1 MQNEL
6 TPPRQLAY
14 PVQRGSMDENIEKE
28 EKTTAPE
35 GQGVNSEK
43 KETPVVTDE
52 GREKAKNAW
61 AEEVKKR
68 EAKGEK
74 ITDEQKEIQRQMIE
88 HGILPQV
95 APQGDG
101 YFEKFPVKKFE
112 KNQSLKDFAIELR
125 KLGENR
131 SVTEDRLKEIALAVS
146 DLEGVGSITADQSQE
161 FIEEMSK
168 ARVAKEMNLPYEGEG
183 SAESDKETSK
193 SLIQV
198 NLDLF
203 ANSPPLLDLGQRV
216 QRVLDSG
223 SAISPQALG
232 RWSGELEQLIEKG
245 QITTDQKNQFTREL
259 QGIINTQNSEN
270 RAGNPRNT
278 ERGSNTPKSIQ
289 EVCQWIINSEGDEW
303 GPKGPNA
310 LLDQTDNLETAN
322 FNKANF
328 LKWVRERMLFYDAFS
343 PDDPGVNLLG
353 SVGFETEFRTIGLGT
368 MINNKKQYFKDLKT
382 GEVYDQFSEDIVNE
396 IFLFNQSRNFDAAY
410 RFRMWSDEDLPKF
423 LAEMHQKSIFT
434 SGSQLK
440 TILKL
445 SSDYGTGDTKVG
457 DTLRTGY
464 EVYYHMS
471 DFDKLQEI
479 LGENSSFFTRSGFE
493 NAYRLWQGKSKDEE
507 IPENYV
513 KLFDSL
519 FKKGKPVKN
528 NFIKFVN
535 VFNETGK
542 KQSTVGLVREAI
554 RLGLSEKYGLE
565 NGLEYDPS
573 TESEK
578 KKRSTRRKNLE
589 YAERWAYSMARWTGA
604 GARNDTDAIGYDA
617 QTKAMKF
624 QQYRI
629 RQAKSE
635 RGGAFGNEY
644 DLPILKNLTLD
655 FFNGI
660 FVEQD
665 EGEKRNFTPFE
676 IFEKLDDFDN
686 QILAIKKGRQD
697 DDLSQEE
704 KTRIEELAKK
714 KNSEAFDRL
723 KFKQFTEL
731 DYASNHLGRS
741 WGIFHRMMGAEELDI
756 DSIVKYEPFRGLV
769 FDRGKFEDQVKEKFI
784 KPIRYAF
791 KTYSNIDY
799 TKKMRVQ
806 DLAASKKAE
815 MPVYKEVTV
824 AEAMFGPAVLKDF
837 YKRGTKEVDPNK
849 LKDGKQITKLYKNVA
864 RSIMAAHIR
873 AHRERFSGYSKMSRE
888 QVNMFYEALES
899 ITAVEVGEDEE
910 SIEKGER
917 FFSEHD
923 IKWMREYS
931 KTTNSRMFYTDVVPE
946 IAGGAISGAV
956 KGFKDFWGG
965 VFK

>member
-1 MQNEL
+1 MENEL

-35 GQGVNSEK
+35 EQEVDSEK
-43 KETPVVTDE
+43 KESPVVTDE
-52 GREKAKNAW
+52 GKERAKNAW
-61 AEEVKKR
+61 AEEIRKR

-101 YFEKFPVKKFE
+101 YFENFPAEKFE
-112 KNQSLKDFAIELR
+112 KTELKEFAQEIK
-125 KLGENR
+125 KLGESRGITEQRLGEMIQAANDKVTLG
-131 SVTEDRLKEIALAVS
+131 SVTEGQHHDFVEEIRKVA
-146 DLEGVGSITADQSQE
+146 
-161 FIEEMSK
+161 
-168 ARVAKEMNLPYEGEG
+168 VAKNANLPYYPNGEPPEGETG
-183 SAESDKETSK
+183 EKK
-193 SLIQV
+193 SLVQV
-198 NLDLF
+198 NIDKF
-203 ANSPPLLDLGQRV
+203 THIPALLQVAQGV

-223 SAISPQALG
+223 DVPTQQMFNKWTNESQQLLE
-232 RWSGELEQLIEKG
+232 RGE
-245 QITTDQKNQFTREL
+245 ITADQHNMFREEL
-259 QGIINTQNSEN
+259 QGILRTLASET
-270 RAGNPRNT
+270 RTGRGGQ

-289 EVCQWIINSEGDEW
+289 EVCAWIINSEGDEW

-310 LLDQTDNLETAN
+310 LLDQTDNLETAT
-322 FNKANF
+322 FNRANF

-368 MINNKKQYFKDLKT
+368 MINNKKQYFRDLKT

-434 SGSQLK
+434 NGSQLK
-440 TILKL
+440 TILSL
-445 SSDYGTGDTKVG
+445 SADYGSGDTKVG
-457 DTLRTGY
+457 DTLRAGY

-471 DFDKLQEI
+471 DYDKLQEV
-479 LGENSSFFTRSGFE
+479 LGPDSAFFTREGFE
-493 NAYRLWQGKSKDEE
+493 NAYRLWKGEAKDAEIPPKYNELFDTLFKDGKPIKSK
-507 IPENYV
+507 
-513 KLFDSL
+513 
-519 FKKGKPVKN
+519 
-528 NFIKFVN
+528 FIEFVN
-535 VFNETGK
+535 LFNETGK
-542 KQSTVGLVREAI
+542 QQSTVGLVREAI
-554 RLGLSEKYGLE
+554 RLSLSEKYGLE

-573 TESEK
+573 TEAEK

-589 YAERWAYSMARWTGA
+589 YAERWAYSMARWSGA
-604 GARNDTDAIGYDA
+604 GARNDTGAIGYDA
-617 QTKAMKF
+617 QTKAMRF
-624 QQYRI
+624 QQYRV
-629 RQAKSE
+629 RQAKAE

-644 DLPILKNLTLD
+644 DLPVIKNLTLD

-660 FVEQD
+660 FVEK
-665 EGEKRNFTPFE
+665 EVGESKDFTPFE
-676 IFEKLDDFDN
+676 IFQELDAVDRMNVSD
-686 QILAIKKGRQD
+686 
-697 DDLSQEE
+697 EE
-704 KTRIEELAKK
+704 KQKLKEPW
-714 KNSEAFDRL
+714 FDKL

-731 DYASNHLGRS
+731 DYSSNHLGRA
-741 WGIFHRMMGAEELDI
+741 WGIFHRVMGAEELDI

-769 FDRGKFEDQVKEKFI
+769 FDRGKFEEQVKEKFI

-799 TKKMRVQ
+799 SKMMRVQ
-806 DLAASKKAE
+806 DLAASAKAK
-815 MPVYKEVTV
+815 MPVYKDVTI

-837 YKRGTKEVDPNK
+837 YKKGKNEIDPEK
-849 LKDGKQITKLYKNVA
+849 LKGDDARTKLYKNVTRA
-864 RSIMAAHIR
+864 MMASHIR

-899 ITAVEVGEDEE
+899 ITAVEIGGDEE
-910 SIEKGER
+910 SLKKGER

-931 KTTNSRMFYTDVVPE
+931 KTSEKRMFYTDVVPE
-946 IAGGAISGAV
+946 ITGGALEGAV
-956 KGFKDFWGG
+956 KGFKDFWSS